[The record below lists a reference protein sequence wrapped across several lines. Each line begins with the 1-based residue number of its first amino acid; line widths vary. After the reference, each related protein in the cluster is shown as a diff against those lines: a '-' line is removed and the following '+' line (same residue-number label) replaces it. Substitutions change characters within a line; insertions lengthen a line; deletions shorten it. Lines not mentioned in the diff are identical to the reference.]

1 MAAHVEA
8 LIANIRSGT
17 SAEHVGSTAVQ
28 GLIGKNVVDL
38 QITADPADSL
48 HCHVVPATGR
58 SSYKAG
64 PPGPSA
70 GTAPHPGRTGPYAR
84 RIGGR
89 DCHGVAR
96 LPTRLLPSISLQSR
110 NL

>member
-58 SSYKAG
+58 C
-64 PPGPSA
+64 
-70 GTAPHPGRTGPYAR
+70 HPGRTGPYAR

-110 NL
+110 NLL